1 MVCVYG
7 QQMHAL
13 HDFNI
18 LFNTYTFQPRCLTG
32 VKCFAF
38 LVHNNFFLNT
48 YVRCVENPGYN
59 YPNPDSY
66 RKECINFL

>member
-38 LVHNNFFLNT
+38 LVHNNFFLIHMWDVLKILDTIIPILIPIGKN
-48 YVRCVENPGYN
+48 V
-59 YPNPDSY
+59 
-66 RKECINFL
+66 